1 MSPRRRDKRANIGRA
16 LAVGLIENAYRRW
29 RRGEIVEHEREST
42 LGNIAPHL
50 ITEHASDAEAI
61 DRRVDADSGTLRLTS
76 RRQKHEFSIR

>member
-16 LAVGLIENAYRRW
+16 LAVGLVENADWHW
-29 RRGEIVEHEREST
+29 RRREIVEHEREST

-50 ITEHASDAEAI
+50 ITERASDAEAI
-61 DRRVDADSGTLRLTS
+61 DRRVGADGVALRLTS